1 MGVNS
6 SLVYIIYIPH
16 QLVGTQFLFQK
27 LSQRLPNLP
36 ETSTDTI
43 CLVEAKANRR
53 VRTVELDATALLSC
67 EIEQPMSLF
76 YAIRLVIHLT

>member
-1 MGVNS
+1 MGINS

-16 QLVGTQFLFQK
+16 QLVGTQFFISK
-27 LSQRLPNLP
+27 TFSTNDDLP

-53 VRTVELDATALLSC
+53 VRTVELDATALVSC
-67 EIEQPMSLF
+67 EIEQPMSLL